1 MPAAT
6 DEYRVPQSLFR
17 AMRFCLEIPMPATF
31 DPDDLRTRL
40 QPLAQWQPLSEQAQ
54 AYQRFYGLDFPQ
66 RMLRRGLGCY
76 RIEGY
81 ALVGQV
87 WWPEKAVATL
97 FLFHGFYDHMGLYRH
112 LIEWA
117 LDQKFA
123 VIACDLPG
131 HGLSS
136 GERASIGDFAE
147 YQATLQGLLAE
158 ASTLALPQ
166 PWHLCGQS
174 TGGAIVVDHVLHEGA
189 DTPAQGQIILLS
201 PLVRPRAWGWS
212 RLSYYLLKPF
222 VTGIAR
228 RFSEN
233 SNDPDFLPFLQA
245 DPLQPL
251 RLPTAWVG
259 ALAQWIRRIEA
270 APVSPRQPLI
280 VQGQA
285 DMTVDWRHNLHV
297 LRGKFDR
304 PQVLML
310 PQGRHHLANET
321 LAMRQ
326 EMFTFLTKRMSRI
339 RR

>member
-1 MPAAT
+1 MSA
-6 DEYRVPQSLFR
+6 S
-17 AMRFCLEIPMPATF
+17 F
-31 DPDDLRTRL
+31 DPDHLRANL
-40 QPLAQWQPLSEQAQ
+40 QPLAQWQPLSAQAQ
-54 AYQRFYGLDFPQ
+54 AYQQFYGLDFPA
-66 RMLRRGLGCY
+66 RTLRRGLG
-76 RIEGY
+76 RFDSAGY
-81 ALVGQV
+81 ELVGQV

-97 FLFHGFYDHMGLYRH
+97 FLFHGYYDHMGLYRH
-112 LIEWA
+112 LVEWA
-117 LDQKFA
+117 LDQQWV
-123 VIACDLPG
+123 VISCDLPG

-147 YQATLQGLLAE
+147 YQETLRGLLAE
-158 ASTLALPQ
+158 AGTLDLPQ

-174 TGGAIVVDHVLHEGA
+174 TGGAIVVDHVLHHGA
-189 DTPAQGQIILLS
+189 DSPAQGQVILLS

-222 VTGIAR
+222 VSGIAR

-233 SNDPDFLPFLQA
+233 SSDPGFLSFLQA

-259 ALAQWIRRIEA
+259 ALGQWIKRIEA
-270 APVSPRQPLI
+270 APSSSRQPLI

-285 DMTVDWRHNLHV
+285 DMTVDWRHNLQV

-310 PQGRHHLANET
+310 PEGRHHLANET
-321 LAMRQ
+321 LAIRQ
-326 EMFTFLTKRMSRI
+326 EMFGFLSKRMGRI